1 MSSKVTGATVPN
13 AFVDFR
19 LNFGRS
25 ILEKWNQNGA
35 IIQALLDAL
44 KPWNVRLGNVSSK
57 SATANLGEIQVS
69 FEIVPQRIVFNLFL
83 EAASLLVINISWED
97 ASNVRRL
104 IEAIRPALVKCT
116 GAEIASIQATLAFHI
131 TPNDGESV
139 REITKKFAPAD
150 ETADE
155 SVMAFGFSI
164 YRRDAS
170 KVVDLSL
177 LYPNSL
183 FVKLIR
189 NFDQSRS
196 PDEIEAALRS
206 DQASVLSQL
215 GLKID

>member
-1 MSSKVTGATVPN
+1 MSSKVIAATVPS

-57 SATANLGEIQVS
+57 SATANLGEIQVT

-116 GAEIASIQATLAFHI
+116 GAEIANIQATLAFHI
-131 TPNDGESV
+131 TPNDGTSV
-139 REITKKFAPAD
+139 REITNKFAPAD
-150 ETADE
+150 ET
-155 SVMAFGFSI
+155 
-164 YRRDAS
+164 
-170 KVVDLSL
+170 
-177 LYPNSL
+177 
-183 FVKLIR
+183 
-189 NFDQSRS
+189 
-196 PDEIEAALRS
+196 
-206 DQASVLSQL
+206 
-215 GLKID
+215 